1 MYNEQKEEL
10 NYILE
15 LANGKNYDKTP
26 SIKNAL
32 ELFKKIKEVEKSTG
46 KELEEAKYD
55 LTEIFCVKAEE
66 LKRLTKN
73 NIYMLHQSMMVNQ
86 IYMNLMGK

>member
-1 MYNEQKEEL
+1 MYNQYKKK
-10 NYILE
+10 LE
-15 LANGKNYDKTP
+15 TIIEKANGKDYDKTP
-26 SIKNAL
+26 TIKNAL
-32 ELFKKIKEVEKSTG
+32 ELFKGIKKMEKNTN
-46 KELEEAKYD
+46 KELEEAKKD
-55 LTEIFCVKAEE
+55 LIEIFLVNPED

>member
-1 MYNEQKEEL
+1 MQNEQKEEL

-55 LTEIFCVKAEE
+55 LTEIFRVKAEE

-73 NIYMLHQSMMVNQ
+73 NVYMLHQSMMVNQ